1 MSQAGHQPVCS
12 IPVIANMLSL
22 LYSGHSFCS
31 LHHCKRYVPLIM
43 TKSISPLGLPYLSLP
58 VSCPFQM
65 RDLLQYHDSCG
76 IPIPIISVIPW
87 LDTSL
92 YEQPFDDLSVN
103 VHYRSHA
110 SLFGRY
116 SCCAYYILVSFFAA
130 YSRSNTFGIAD
141 RQPPCL
147 QPLFH
152 SFAPSFSELSHFK
165 ATYFY
170 HANLA

>member
-1 MSQAGHQPVCS
+1 
-12 IPVIANMLSL
+12 
-22 LYSGHSFCS
+22 
-31 LHHCKRYVPLIM
+31 M
-43 TKSISPLGLPYLSLP
+43 TKSISPLGLPCLSLP

-65 RDLLQYHDSCG
+65 RDLLQYYDSCG
-76 IPIPIISVIPW
+76 IPIPTISVIPW

-116 SCCAYYILVSFFAA
+116 SCCAYNILVSFFTA
-130 YSRSNTFGIAD
+130 YSRSNTSGIAD

-152 SFAPSFSELSHFK
+152 CFAPPFSELSHFK

-170 HANLA
+170 HANLAWCCEGAVLLVWPLSLWPIK

>member
-1 MSQAGHQPVCS
+1 
-12 IPVIANMLSL
+12 
-22 LYSGHSFCS
+22 
-31 LHHCKRYVPLIM
+31 M
-43 TKSISPLGLPYLSLP
+43 TKSISPLGLLCLSLP
-58 VSCPFQM
+58 VSVLF
-65 RDLLQYHDSCG
+65 RCG
-76 IPIPIISVIPW
+76 TCFSTMTAVANPIPAISVIPW

-116 SCCAYYILVSFFAA
+116 SCCAYYILVSFFTA
-130 YSRSNTFGIAD
+130 YSRSNTSGIAD

-152 SFAPSFSELSHFK
+152 CFAPPFSELSHFK

-170 HANLA
+170 HANLAWCCEGAVLLVWPLSLWPIK